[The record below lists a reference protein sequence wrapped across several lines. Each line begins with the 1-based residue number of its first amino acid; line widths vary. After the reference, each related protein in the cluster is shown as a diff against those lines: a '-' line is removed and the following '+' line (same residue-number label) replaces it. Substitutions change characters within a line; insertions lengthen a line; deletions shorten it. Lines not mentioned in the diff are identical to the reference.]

1 VLSVEPNVRYEDR
14 FLAAKK
20 DAKANG
26 VGVWATDRC
35 PEPEATT
42 PEATPLSIPQVATTP
57 ETAAP
62 QPTRP
67 QQTTPEATTPE
78 TNPQSIPQVATAPQA
93 ATQEP
98 TTSQP
103 AAPQPTTPQP
113 GPPTTPLGDRTV
125 LDSGGPENGP
135 VPLMPDGGCPV
146 EYPVERGDLCY
157 Q

>member
-1 VLSVEPNVRYEDR
+1 MEPNVRYEYR

-57 ETAAP
+57 EATTPETAAP

-67 QQTTPEATTPE
+67 QQTTPEATTLINRCDE
-78 TNPQSIPQVATAPQA
+78 DQTYEARLA
-93 ATQEP
+93 AGTLP
-98 TTSQP
+98 K
-103 AAPQPTTPQP
+103 
-113 GPPTTPLGDRTV
+113 R
-125 LDSGGPENGP
+125 
-135 VPLMPDGGCPV
+135 
-146 EYPVERGDLCY
+146 
-157 Q
+157 